1 MQLNITIFFNINIKT
16 LKNKMTDFINQLLKL
31 FQKK

>member
-16 LKNKMTDFINQLLKL
+16 FKNKMADFVNQLLKL